1 MSIEIEIGP
10 LSAGEFRRLFR
21 YAEAE
26 SSGERAPGKA
36 DDPLRTVAQIVA
48 GHGGTAVGEEGFRL
62 MLPDDADAEVIA
74 LRAALIREGL
84 SHRLEQDLPGT
95 GLTEEVTWNTHGD
108 HDHER
113 AVLRT
118 HGGEI
123 AMMVTTWAEMAVIAS
138 DDEIRER
145 LNDYFF
151 TDSSG
156 HHMGEIPVDI
166 DDEIT
171 DTDRSVDGMPLLL
184 ADEWAMVAR
193 FHGDLELRDRLNDLF
208 AGRREIG
215 GDEGDEGDD
224 DSA

>member
-1 MSIEIEIGP
+1 MNIEVEIGP

-26 SSGERAPGKA
+26 ASGERAQGKA
-36 DDPLRTVAQIVA
+36 DDPLRAVAQIIA
-48 GHGGTAVGEEGFRL
+48 AHGGTAVGEEGFRL
-62 MLPDDADAEVIA
+62 VLPDDADDEVIA
-74 LRAALIREGL
+74 LRASLIREGL
-84 SHRLEQDLPGT
+84 SHRLEQELPGT
-95 GLTEEVTWNTHGD
+95 GLTEEVTWHTHGD

-118 HGGEI
+118 QHGNV
-123 AMMVTTWAEMAVIAS
+123 AMLATTWAEIAVIAA
-138 DDEIRER
+138 DGEIRER

-151 TDSSG
+151 TEPSG
-156 HHMGEIPVDI
+156 HHLGEIPVDI
-166 DDEIT
+166 DDDIT
-171 DTDRSVDGMPLLL
+171 DADRSVDGMPLLL

-215 GDEGDEGDD
+215 GDEGADD
-224 DSA
+224 DIA

>member
-26 SSGERAPGKA
+26 SSGERAQGKA
-36 DDPLRTVAQIVA
+36 DDPLRTVAQMVA
-48 GHGGTAVGEEGFRL
+48 GNGGTAVGEEGFRL
-62 MLPDDADAEVIA
+62 VLPDDADDEVIA

-84 SHRLEQDLPGT
+84 SHRLEQELPGT
-95 GLTEEVTWNTHGD
+95 GLTEEVTWHTHGD

-118 HGGEI
+118 HGGDV
-123 AMMVTTWAEMAVIAS
+123 AMLVTTWADMAVIAT
-138 DDEIRER
+138 DGEIRDR

-151 TDSSG
+151 ADSSG
-156 HHMGEIPVDI
+156 HHLGEIPVDI

-215 GDEGDEGDD
+215 GDEGADD
-224 DSA
+224 DIA

>member
-26 SSGERAPGKA
+26 SSGERVQGKA
-36 DDPLRTVAQIVA
+36 DDPLRIVAQIVA

-62 MLPDDADAEVIA
+62 VLPDDADDEIVA
-74 LRAALIREGL
+74 LRVALIREGL

-95 GLTEEVTWNTHGD
+95 GLTEEVTWHTHGD
-108 HDHER
+108 HEHER
-113 AVLRT
+113 VVVRT
-118 HGGEI
+118 HGGDV
-123 AMMVTTWAEMAVIAS
+123 AMLVTTWADIAVIAT
-138 DDEIRER
+138 DGEIRER

-156 HHMGEIPVDI
+156 HHIGEIPVGI
-166 DDEIT
+166 DDEVA

-184 ADEWAMVAR
+184 ADEWAVVAR

-208 AGRREIG
+208 AGLREIG
-215 GDEGDEGDD
+215 GDEGADD
-224 DSA
+224 DV